1 MKTGEAYICVTDDG
15 PGLAKPKRGA
25 SSRDHSFTPI
35 LAALAGDGWRKGSE
49 GIFTQVWATGE
60 NPQGE
65 AGFRIRLAAHPG
77 IADEVLRTT
86 VPIIVDAGCPFKVI
100 ANTALLELAGSKWPP
115 EASAGDFMTVYPPS
129 QALFNDLTEKL
140 QHAVHGIKSSYVP
153 IPAVETTGRPA
164 LTPQN
169 PWPGLKCFLPDESPY
184 FFGREEEQLELA
196 QRLERAPV
204 TVVVGQ
210 EGVGKSSL
218 LRAGLAATL
227 DRLSFEPVYL
237 RLECGGAAHPVQ
249 QVRDEINR
257 VLTDR
262 KIDGA
267 PFGEGQTLHEYFR
280 LQEAGWVDASHKPV
294 MPVLIFDQ
302 FEEVLAYD
310 GTDPAAREAVEAFWT
325 QIAKLF
331 ETRGRGTNGIRNRV
345 SPDSRPER
353 NWLKVI
359 LSLRQDNLPKLL
371 ARRGQMPAITQN
383 QFLLKPFNG
392 RNAVRAVLG
401 PGRHLFDPTE
411 ADTLAE
417 QIVRRVGR
425 ETGHAAEK
433 PIVAGQ
439 AVEPLESLC
448 VEPALLSIFC
458 QRLDEARKRSD
469 EAESGTSLITATLFH
484 AEAGRIISDFF
495 RPKDTALGAL
505 PAAEQ
510 QIAQESAQPQ
520 EITEATPP
528 QITEEPAQLQVAE
541 KAALP
546 QITEVEAAPQIPEV
560 VALPQVVEAPTP
572 PQITEEPAQPQL
584 AEVAAAPP
592 QVAEVPVTRQ
602 ITEVATALQIVGEAA
617 PVQIAE
623 APAAPRVAE
632 VAAPPQV
639 IDVPAPPQITEEATA
654 RQIVEEPA
662 PVQIAG
668 VAAQPQVTQEPAQL
682 QVTGIQETPRA
693 EEKALP
699 VQHPE
704 RPRPSPAPMLPR
716 DSGVRRLKLLAT
728 GLVVLVIIILA
739 VMVVMN
745 LEDIQRQQTQ
755 HELDQYISNIEAA
768 KNTFKSAHKELTLA
782 EANLAIKE
790 SNLLALTAQS
800 REQELETRT
809 VREQN
814 SKLSGEQTN
823 LQSRIAQLKDE
834 KTRAELRLA
843 QWNSL
848 LSELTNQIASLSS
861 QKEELEA
868 RNHALAV
875 TSKSSLGNSATVPN
889 PVGVGTSAP
898 AAPASANAAAEKE
911 VAAMESLPEKLSLT
925 MTPNA
930 EISARRNANVMLVHG
945 ECRISDDGIN
955 FQPLPLHKG
964 IRPGAIIQ
972 TGKKS
977 WCDLFIRR
985 AGTTVRVAPDSEI
998 KITNLTQG
1006 SQNGI
1011 PVVNTSMVLTYGRI
1025 FTVVRAL
1032 VPGSTLEIRDAT
1044 GRSVIEGGG
1053 LGSYLITAPTPNS
1066 TNTLSVVP
1074 LKLISQNGTTL
1085 ITPGQEYS
1093 AKDGDAFSID
1103 ASTWEAMLVHL
1114 DELETVEDK
1123 ALGEPDPGKAA
1134 KNN

>member
-528 QITEEPAQLQVAE
+528 QITEEPAQ
-541 KAALP
+541 
-546 QITEVEAAPQIPEV
+546 
-560 VALPQVVEAPTP
+560 
-572 PQITEEPAQPQL
+572 PQL

-755 HELDQYISNIEAA
+755 HELDRS
-768 KNTFKSAHKELTLA
+768 
-782 EANLAIKE
+782 
-790 SNLLALTAQS
+790 
-800 REQELETRT
+800 
-809 VREQN
+809 
-814 SKLSGEQTN
+814 
-823 LQSRIAQLKDE
+823 
-834 KTRAELRLA
+834 
-843 QWNSL
+843 
-848 LSELTNQIASLSS
+848 
-861 QKEELEA
+861 
-868 RNHALAV
+868 
-875 TSKSSLGNSATVPN
+875 P
-889 PVGVGTSAP
+889 GV
-898 AAPASANAAAEKE
+898 
-911 VAAMESLPEKLSLT
+911 
-925 MTPNA
+925 
-930 EISARRNANVMLVHG
+930 
-945 ECRISDDGIN
+945 
-955 FQPLPLHKG
+955 
-964 IRPGAIIQ
+964 
-972 TGKKS
+972 
-977 WCDLFIRR
+977 
-985 AGTTVRVAPDSEI
+985 
-998 KITNLTQG
+998 
-1006 SQNGI
+1006 
-1011 PVVNTSMVLTYGRI
+1011 
-1025 FTVVRAL
+1025 
-1032 VPGSTLEIRDAT
+1032 
-1044 GRSVIEGGG
+1044 
-1053 LGSYLITAPTPNS
+1053 
-1066 TNTLSVVP
+1066 
-1074 LKLISQNGTTL
+1074 
-1085 ITPGQEYS
+1085 
-1093 AKDGDAFSID
+1093 
-1103 ASTWEAMLVHL
+1103 
-1114 DELETVEDK
+1114 
-1123 ALGEPDPGKAA
+1123 
-1134 KNN
+1134 